1 MIRVTIFN
9 EFVHE
14 QKDDDVRKIY
24 PQGIHRTLASF
35 LELEKDFQIKTA
47 TLQQPEHGLTAD
59 VLDDT
64 DVLIW
69 WGHAAHD
76 KVADKVVD
84 RIQEHVLSGMGLI
97 VLHSGHESKIFKRLM
112 GTSCALLW
120 REIGEKERLW
130 IVDPSHPISRGLD
143 AYIELPHTEMY
154 GEYFDVPEPDALIF
168 ISWFAGGEVFRS
180 GMTWHRGRGRIF
192 YFRPGHETFP
202 IYKNPQVQKV
212 LINAV
217 RWTVFQGNQAAR
229 GIGRSINVADTIELL
244 A

>member
-24 PQGIHRTLASF
+24 PQGIHMTLASF
-35 LELEKDFQIKTA
+35 LEEEEEFQIKTA
-47 TLQQPEHGLTAD
+47 TLQQPEHGLTAE
-59 VLDDT
+59 VLEHT

-76 KVADKVVD
+76 KVADNVVD
-84 RIQEHVLSGMGLI
+84 RIQKRILKGMGLI
-97 VLHSGHESKIFKRLM
+97 VLHSGHESKIFKRMM

-130 IVDPSHPISRGLD
+130 VVDPSHPISRGLD

-154 GEYFDVPEPDALIF
+154 GEYFDVPEPDSLIF

-202 IYKNPQVQKV
+202 IYQNLHVQRV

-217 RWTVFQGNQAAR
+217 HWAVFQGNQAAR
-229 GIGRSINVADTIELL
+229 GIGRSINVADPIEIVD
-244 A
+244 